1 MRIAFLG
8 MNGPLSIEALKATA
22 RDHRVV
28 AVAWPARASSGAGA
42 AAAPGLRGRLRRA
55 ARALGLRRADSLDAI
70 AARCGARVREL
81 GSRSDP
87 ALAQLLHDS
96 RPDLLCVASFPWVL
110 APEVL
115 AIAARGAINVHA
127 ALLPR
132 HRGPLPLFWIYHGD
146 DRQTGVSV
154 HWMAERADAGDIVLQ
169 AAFALPRGES
179 VDVLNRRN
187 ALAAGPLLARALADI
202 AAGSAPRTPQDES
215 LATAAPFVR
224 AGTPMVAF
232 DSWGAE
238 RVWHFLAGLHPRFI
252 EPLRDVEGAAVAY
265 RGVPSYSIESHR
277 RAIGS
282 VQRHANGAELYCL
295 DGVVH
300 LTT

>member
-8 MNGPLSIEALKATA
+8 MNGPLSIEALKAAA
-22 RDHRVV
+22 RDHHVV
-28 AVAWPARASSGAGA
+28 AIARPASAGAGSES
-42 AAAPGLRGRLRRA
+42 GLRDRLRRA
-55 ARALGLRRADSLDAI
+55 AHALGLRRGDSLEAI
-70 AARCGARVREL
+70 ADRCGARVTEL
-81 GSRSDP
+81 YSRSDP
-87 ALAQLLHDS
+87 ALAQLLCDS
-96 RPDLLCVASFPWVL
+96 RPDILCVASFPWVL
-110 APEVL
+110 APEL
-115 AIAARGAINVHA
+115 LSIAARGAVNVHA

-154 HWMAERADAGDIVLQ
+154 HWMTELADAGDILLQ
-169 AAFALPRGES
+169 SSFALPRGES
-179 VDVLNRRN
+179 VDMLNRRN

-202 AAGSAPRTPQDES
+202 AAGSAPRTPQDDS

-232 DSWGAE
+232 ESWGAE

-252 EPLRDVEGAAVAY
+252 EPLRDAEGAAVAY
-265 RGVPSYSIESHR
+265 QGVPGYSIESHR

-282 VQRHANGAELYCL
+282 VRRRANGAELYCL

-300 LTT
+300 LAT